1 MPSLTIVDHPAAAHA
16 ALSPI
21 RRQILGMLDEPASA
35 TELAARLGLPRQK
48 VHYHITVLERHGLID
63 LDEVRQQRGFQE
75 RRFVRNG
82 SVYLAPDL
90 VEPASHTD
98 APTDNMSAEAVV
110 AAASDAI
117 RAIGALGARY
127 EQHPTA
133 TLAADI
139 TFASPDA
146 LHRFLHDVATLAA
159 RYDQGAAGAGLRMR
173 TTLLTYLS
181 TKPGAA
187 P

>member
-1 MPSLTIVDHPAAAHA
+1 MDHPAAAHA
-16 ALSPI
+16 ALTPI
-21 RRQILGMLDEPASA
+21 RRQIFRILDEPASA

-63 LDEVRQQRGFQE
+63 LSEVRQRRGFQE

-90 VEPASHTD
+90 VEPTRRSGV
-98 APTDNMSAEAVV
+98 PTDDMSAEAVV

-146 LHRFLHDVATLAA
+146 LFRFLDDVPTLAA
-159 RYDQGAAGAGLRMR
+159 RYDQGVDGAGLRMHA
-173 TTLLTYLS
+173 TLLTHLS
-181 TKPGAA
+181 TNPGAA
-187 P
+187 T